1 MSNKI
6 IRTLWGDL
14 QGEELKKFALLALGF
29 FFLIGSYWP
38 LKILKDSIFI
48 NIVGRTYIP
57 TAKLLSLT
65 LFFPLVLG
73 YSKLVD
79 YASKEKIVYFLISI
93 YGTLGVVFVWYFL
106 HPTIGLSNT
115 ITAPNR
121 YIGWLFFLFVESYIS
136 LMVSL
141 YWSFV
146 NDVTTPESAKKGYGM
161 IVFGAQFGGFSCIL
175 LANRLAADTTLY
187 AQRVPLIASISIAM
201 FFAIAFVTFLLQKT
215 VDKEN
220 LTSYEEKISG
230 NQDKKESVG
239 FLDGLK
245 VIVTRPYVGGIFL
258 IIFFHELISTVMNY
272 QMLFLVETTYLD
284 PGARTKFLFDY
295 GLYAQS
301 IACLFGLVGTSFFQ
315 RRFGIKFCIIAFP
328 VLLGSSI
335 VVYLLNPTLQAVFYV
350 MLIAKGINYAFNQ
363 PAKEVLYIP
372 TSKNIKY
379 KSKAWADMFGFR
391 FAKATAS
398 IINRSFGPF
407 VYVIGGISLSIISI
421 WVMLSN
427 ALGNKFRKTVLNKE
441 IIE

>member
-284 PGARTKFLFDY
+284 PGSRTKFLFDY